1 MIRRLLALVLLAG
14 ALLAPPAWAR
24 QDDPRLDPLF
34 ERLAAT
40 DDDNEAAL
48 IANQIWSIWIET
60 GDPALDRVMARGV
73 VAMRLRQLDAA
84 LESFDYII
92 ETDAD
97 FAEGW
102 NKRATV
108 YFLMGRYE
116 DSIRDVERVLA
127 LEPRHFGALSGMGL
141 ILSELGEDGQALD
154 WFERALAIN
163 PHLQGIRERV
173 RAIKAKLRGD
183 DI

>member
-1 MIRRLLALVLLAG
+1 MIRRLLALALLAG
-14 ALLAPPAWAR
+14 ALLAPPAGAR

-40 DDDNEAAL
+40 DDDNEAAR
-48 IANQIWSIWIET
+48 IANRIWGIWIET
-60 GDPALDRVMARGV
+60 GDPALDRMMARGI
-73 VAMRLRQLDAA
+73 VALRLRRLDAA
-84 LESFDYII
+84 LANFESIVVADP
-92 ETDAD
+92 D

-116 DSIRDVERVLA
+116 DSIRDVERALA

-141 ILSELGEDGQALD
+141 ILSELGEDEQALE
-154 WFERALAIN
+154 WFERALAVN